1 MRRADPIAAGPQPA
15 FTKGMGEL
23 DEVRHRPFVQAPFGK
38 ALVEVAQREP
48 RIVGLTADLARYT
61 DILPFAEAFPE
72 RFFNLGMAEQALVG
86 TAAGLAKAGFLPFA
100 TTYAVFA
107 TRRAFDF
114 VAVQIAKSHLPVVLA
129 CGLPG
134 LTTGYGATHQGID
147 DLALMAAIPGLAV
160 VDPCDAT
167 ELQQVVA
174 AAVREPQ
181 PVYLR
186 IQRGNVPV
194 VLDPATYR
202 FAFGEARLL
211 REGGEV
217 GIVSTGLATE
227 RALDAA
233 LALGRRGLEVA
244 VLHVPCLAPF
254 DAAAVVALA
263 RRVRLLVTAENHL
276 IEGGLGTR
284 VIEALYAAGI
294 HRPLRRVGIPM
305 RYIECG
311 AVPTL
316 QDRYGLTAPRIAGV
330 VEELLREITP

>member
-1 MRRADPIAAGPQPA
+1 MSRPDPFAAGPQPA
-15 FTKGMGEL
+15 RTLGMGEL
-23 DEVRHRPFVQAPFGK
+23 TRVEGRPSVTAPFGR
-38 ALVEVAQREP
+38 ALAAAAAAEP
-48 RIVGLTADLARYT
+48 RIVGLTADLAKYT
-61 DILPFAEAFPE
+61 DILPFAEAFPG

-86 TAAGLAKAGFLPFA
+86 AAAGLAKAGFLPFA

-107 TRRAFDF
+107 ARRAFDF
-114 VAVQIAKSHLPVVLA
+114 VAIQIAKSHLPVVLA

-147 DLALMAAIPGLAV
+147 DLALMASIPGLAV

-167 ELQQVVA
+167 ELAQVVE
-174 AAVREPQ
+174 AAVAEPR

-186 IQRGNVPV
+186 LLRGNVPV
-194 VLDPATYR
+194 VLDPASYR

-211 REGGEV
+211 REGSEV
-217 GIVSTGLATE
+217 GIVSTGLVTE

-233 LALGRRGLEVA
+233 AALGERGLEVA
-244 VLHVPCLAPF
+244 VLHVPCLVPF

-330 VEELLREITP
+330 VEELLRETTP